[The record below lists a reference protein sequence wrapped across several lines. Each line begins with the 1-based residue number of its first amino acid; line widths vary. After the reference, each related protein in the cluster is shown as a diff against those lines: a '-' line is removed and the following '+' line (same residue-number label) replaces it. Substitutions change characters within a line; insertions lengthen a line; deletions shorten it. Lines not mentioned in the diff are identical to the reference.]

1 MVGARRR
8 SLAHTVARCPR
19 GHAARRY
26 CIPQIADSNTARS
39 DAHCAMDVSITQVR
53 EPGLQA
59 PVRMV
64 RRLAAVAFA
73 DVAGWSS
80 LVEANELEA
89 VRAWTALRTGFIEPK
104 IAEHA
109 GRLVDLA
116 GDAVFVEF
124 ASAVEAVGWALALQ
138 RRPAD
143 RAARPGGLQLSLRI
157 GINVCDVL
165 VDEGRLVGDGV
176 NIASRI
182 HQAAAPGDIVV
193 TESVRQHVQQ
203 RIAVAFRDIG
213 ERQLKNISRPIRV
226 YRVEAAGLTA
236 RESLDHGAVERATR
250 ALLALDFAPPRATP
264 AQAVDGA
271 AWRRLKDHVAQELV
285 PSCGGRVVRH
295 HDSGFLLDF
304 AAAQPAVRAAFQIQ
318 TACANRLAGQSLQP
332 GILPRMALQIGEV
345 PADGTDAPSAGASV
359 ALRLIDIA
367 APGGSVVS
375 STVRDQLTSALDAE
389 IEDLGECYLPAM
401 NQPVRAYRLEPPG
414 SRPALEPAGTPDQL
428 RSTIAIIPFSER
440 GTGHEPLGEILAEE
454 LISALSRS
462 AELNVVSR
470 LSTTAFRGRGASLG
484 ELSTHLKADYA
495 LCGAYRVVAGS
506 LVLSAELAET
516 KTGRVAWAKDFK
528 GSVAGLIEGKGD
540 LVDRLVAEVSSG
552 VMAREL
558 ERTRSQSLQSL
569 ETCTLL
575 IGAIALMHRLSP
587 VDFHRARDMLQAVVH
602 RVPRHPVPLAWL
614 AKWHVLRVWQSWS
627 DDPVADA
634 RIALDCGKRALDN
647 DSQCSLALAI
657 DGFAHTNLLKALDV
671 GQQRYD
677 MALQV
682 NPNDSLAWLLSGTLH
697 AFKGEGKQAV
707 KAARHALRLSPL
719 DLHHYFY
726 DSLGASAELSAGRY
740 ERAIELARRS
750 LRANRMHASTYR
762 VLTVALW
769 QNGQHD
775 DAHAAVGELM
785 KIEPM
790 LTVSNWLERS
800 PSSAYPVGKLCADA
814 MRSAGVPA

>member
-1 MVGARRR
+1 MDIAI
-8 SLAHTVARCPR
+8 PR
-19 GHAARRY
+19 DGELGLKA
-26 CIPQIADSNTARS
+26 S
-39 DAHCAMDVSITQVR
+39 VR
-53 EPGLQA
+53 I
-59 PVRMV
+59 V

-104 IAEHA
+104 IREHA

-138 RRPAD
+138 RRPVD
-143 RAARPGGLQLSLRI
+143 GGAAFTGLRLSLRI

-165 VDEGRLVGDGV
+165 VDGGRLAGDGV

-193 TESVRQHVQQ
+193 TEAVRQQVQQ
-203 RIAVAFRDIG
+203 RIPVAFRDIG

-226 YRVEAAGLTA
+226 FRVEAEGLPARDPVDTA
-236 RESLDHGAVERATR
+236 DGQRGSR
-250 ALLALDFAPPRATP
+250 ALLALEFAPSDATP
-264 AQAVDGA
+264 RQGVDDA
-271 AWRRLKDHVAQELV
+271 AWRRLKDRVAKEVL
-285 PSCGGRVVRH
+285 PASGGRVIRQ
-295 HDSGFLLDF
+295 HDGGFLLDF
-304 AAAQPAVRAAFQIQ
+304 AAARPAVHAAFEIRR
-318 TACANRLAGQSLQP
+318 ACDSCQSGQSLERQV
-332 GILPRMALQIGEV
+332 LPRMGLQMGEALSDRTQLQ
-345 PADGTDAPSAGASV
+345 TAGAIV
-359 ALRLIDIA
+359 ATGLVEIA
-367 APGGSVVS
+367 GPGGIVVS
-375 STVRDQLTSALDAE
+375 STVRDQLTSTLDAD
-389 IEDLGECYLPAM
+389 IEDLGERYLRAM
-401 NQPVRAYRLEPPG
+401 NQPVRAYRVEPPG
-414 SRPALEPAGTPDQL
+414 ARSAVEPDCHDDKL
-428 RSTIAIIPFSER
+428 RSTIAVIPFSEH
-440 GTGHEPLGEILAEE
+440 GAGHEPLGEILAEE
-454 LISALSRS
+454 VISALSRS

-470 LSTTAFRGRGASLG
+470 LSTTAFRGRAASLG
-484 ELSTHLKADYA
+484 EVGTHLKADYA
-495 LCGAYRVVAGS
+495 LCGAYRVAAGS
-506 LVLSAELAET
+506 LILSAELADT
-516 KTGRVAWAKDFK
+516 KSGRVVWAKDFK
-528 GSVAGLIEGKGD
+528 GSVAGIIEGRVD
-540 LVDRLVAEVSSG
+540 LIDRLVAEVSAG

-558 ERTRSQSLQSL
+558 ERTRSHSLQSL

-587 VDFHRARDMLQAVVH
+587 LDFQRARDMLQAVVQ

-627 DDPVADA
+627 DDPAVDTRA
-634 RIALDCGKRALDN
+634 ALDCGKRALDN
-647 DSQCSLALAI
+647 DSRCSLALAI

-677 MALQV
+677 LALQV

-726 DSLGASAELSAGRY
+726 DSLAASAELSAGRY
-740 ERAIELARRS
+740 ERAVELARRS

-762 VLTVALW
+762 VLAIALW
-769 QNGQHD
+769 QLGHHD

-790 LTVSNWLERS
+790 LTVSSWLERS
-800 PSSAYPVGKLCADA
+800 PSSGYSVGKLCAEA
-814 MRSAGVPA
+814 LRSAGVPA